1 MKLIFDIES
10 DGLLPELTKIHCL
23 VAKDIDT
30 NRLYS
35 FRPDEVEKGL
45 DLLSDAKEI
54 IAHNGIGFDVPAIK
68 KVYPRWNTNARITD
82 TLVLSRL
89 IWPDLKNKDFQ
100 VANKHGF
107 EPRLIGSHSLE
118 AWGRRLN
125 ILKGDF
131 GKSTD
136 WLQWSEQM
144 QIYCNQDVE
153 VTHTFYKQIQKK
165 NFSPQA
171 IELEHQFAHV
181 IFLQQMMGFTFDTE
195 KALELQ
201 STLTKRR
208 IELEEDL
215 QEIFPPIQKD
225 LGEFIPARDNK
236 TLGYVKGVGIHK
248 YETVRFNPNS
258 RPHIAD
264 RLKEKYNWKP
274 KAFTPDGKPQ
284 VDEGVLNNLKYPE
297 AKTLSE
303 YLLIQKR
310 LSQLADGNS
319 AWLKLSYNDKIHGY
333 VNTFGTITSRCT
345 HSKPNIAQVPSVDS
359 PYGKECRS
367 LFTVPKGYKL
377 VGVDVSGLEL
387 RCLSHYLAKFDDGEY
402 VKQVTEGDVH
412 TFNQKA
418 ANLPSRNLAKRVIY
432 GLIYGIGDVK
442 MGEVVGGSRKEGKA
456 IKELLFA
463 NIPALPQLTNA
474 IKQKLETS
482 NYIKAID
489 GRLLHCRSSHSALN
503 FLIQSCGSILVKK
516 ATTLL
521 HEQLFSR
528 YEYAKDFAMVAHI
541 HDEMQLQVKEDLAIT
556 VGELAVNAVKLA
568 GHSYKL
574 RCPLDAE
581 YKIGNNW
588 ADTH

>member
-1 MKLIFDIES
+1 
-10 DGLLPELTKIHCL
+10 
-23 VAKDIDT
+23 
-30 NRLYS
+30 
-35 FRPDEVEKGL
+35 
-45 DLLSDAKEI
+45 
-54 IAHNGIGFDVPAIK
+54 
-68 KVYPRWNTNARITD
+68 
-82 TLVLSRL
+82 
-89 IWPDLKNKDFQ
+89 
-100 VANKHGF
+100 
-107 EPRLIGSHSLE
+107 
-118 AWGRRLN
+118 
-125 ILKGDF
+125 
-131 GKSTD
+131 
-136 WLQWSEQM
+136 
-144 QIYCNQDVE
+144 
-153 VTHTFYKQIQKK
+153 
-165 NFSPQA
+165 
-171 IELEHQFAHV
+171 
-181 IFLQQMMGFTFDTE
+181 MMGFTFDTE

-333 VNTFGTITSRCT
+333 VNTLGTITSRCT

-387 RCLSHYLAKFDDGEY
+387 RCLSHYLSKFDNGEY